1 MKAGLQQKRF
11 QTIKAG
17 LSPEVRPRSVSCTPG
32 AVGRAGQPP
41 PQGTGKESR
50 RYGCG
55 RRVLS
60 TPICKGVFFLFQQI
74 MKIEIKKKK
83 KSPNPEGT
91 QEGISRVGRGLPPL
105 PPRSR
110 LPGGDPRGQDM
121 AGFQARRGH
130 FYSASLPSSENA

>member
-11 QTIKAG
+11 QTIKTG

-32 AVGRAGQPP
+32 TVGRAGQPP
-41 PQGTGKESR
+41 PQGTGKEPR

-55 RRVLS
+55 REVLS
-60 TPICKGVFFLFQQI
+60 TPICKGVSFLSQQS
-74 MKIEIKKKK
+74 MKIEIKKKNP
-83 KSPNPEGT
+83 PNPGAT
-91 QEGISRVGRGLPPL
+91 QEGISRVGIGPPSL

-110 LPGGDPRGQDM
+110 LPGGGPRGQDM

-130 FYSASLPSSENA
+130 FYSASLPSNKKA

>member
-32 AVGRAGQPP
+32 TVGRAGQPP
-41 PQGTGKESR
+41 PQGTGKEPR

-55 RRVLS
+55 RGVLS

-74 MKIEIKKKK
+74 MKIETKKNLPILGPPRKELAELEEG
-83 KSPNPEGT
+83 SHLCLPAAGSLEVTPEGRIWQASR
-91 QEGISRVGRGLPPL
+91 QEGDISTQQVYP
-105 PPRSR
+105 
-110 LPGGDPRGQDM
+110 
-121 AGFQARRGH
+121 AVKT
-130 FYSASLPSSENA
+130 PS